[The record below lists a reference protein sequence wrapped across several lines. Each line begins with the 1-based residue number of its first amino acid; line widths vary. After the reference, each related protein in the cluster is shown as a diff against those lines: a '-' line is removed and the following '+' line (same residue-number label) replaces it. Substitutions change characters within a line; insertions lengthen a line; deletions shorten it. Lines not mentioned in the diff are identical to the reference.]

1 MEDSYQ
7 SGEGESGPDSDS
19 ADYANIDEGLNQQ
32 MSPSRLSDSEIDLH

>member
-19 ADYANIDEGLNQQ
+19 VDFANIDEGLNQNLSQ
-32 MSPSRLSDSEIDLH
+32 GGLSDSEMDL